1 MDVNSEETKR
11 ALELMNKAELREEQE
26 RGAAAL
32 DYQWDRNLRGKTK
45 AFIVGYI
52 TRFFALYAAASS
64 PAEAQAFYDAVG
76 LGVKA
81 LGVGRPNQKEN

>member
-1 MDVNSEETKR
+1 MDINSEETKR
-11 ALELMNKAELREEQE
+11 ALAKMAEPEMREQQE

-32 DYQWDRNLRGKTK
+32 DYQWDRNLRGQTK

-52 TRFFALYAAASS
+52 TRFFALYAAATS
-64 PAEAQAFYDAVG
+64 PQEAEAFYRAVG
-76 LGVKA
+76 LAVGT